1 MSYLRAAAAAAAIAA
16 TLAAVS
22 AQAQAQPESSG
33 RSQDTANA
41 GATAAPGSAQASGD
55 IVVTAQKSGAQS
67 LQKVPLAIQAFSG
80 EDLKQR
86 NITTIGDL
94 VSSVPGAQE
103 GFRQSN
109 GSRFYNLRGNVTQNG
124 DSPIGYYLDDT
135 PFIVT
140 NFGIA
145 PPVRFIDMDRVE
157 VLRGPQG
164 TLYGQGSS
172 GGVFIFH
179 TRDPNLT
186 RYDYA
191 FEAETSHTQGAQ
203 GWSYGAAGAVSVPI
217 IDDKLAVRISG
228 GYSRDAGWADAY
240 FGPYDGTPDQKGVN
254 VAKNSDI
261 RVVALFRP
269 VHNVNIR
276 AQYWNFRPRQGFTG
290 FTASVDP
297 PYFQN
302 TAGQDGFSNGD
313 FTLWSLTGTVDFDA
327 FTITSAT
334 SNLTGVFG
342 IHIPLSP
349 SGSFSSQFLPK
360 MFAQELRVNSNG
372 SGPLHWVVGAA
383 YQDGKGPQVNALIL
397 PGVNINADNNT
408 LTKNWAVFGEVS
420 YDLLDGKL
428 VPLAGLRT
436 YHDDRSFQDS
446 GGTVPTKKSVET
458 WRANLSYLP
467 TDNLTMF
474 VSASTGFRPGIV
486 QSRVQVQSLGL
497 AGVPVSVALEPE
509 SSRNYE
515 FGLKWRSPD
524 RKLNVGLNLYQLK
537 YTNLQTSVTGGI
549 SGVNGFANFGDATTK
564 GVDIEAHWDTPI
576 SGLNLGLV
584 GNFNDSKYDTV
595 NPTIAAAQPLLRPG
609 SRLINTLGN
618 NFRADVNYSRAIANG
633 VRGFGNVSLSHSGDR
648 LQGGGVRARP
658 YDLVNLT
665 LGVRY
670 DQFELALIGS
680 NLTDE
685 RGPTFVG
692 TNGPLSGSGPTPRTI
707 GLRLRINR

>member
-186 RYDYA
+186 KYDYA